1 MPARPVLRTGRRGS
15 PTDPADRIPCG
26 ADARRALPE
35 GGRGTG
41 MTKLHQAVRRG
52 DMAPVRDR
60 VRRGADP
67 NERDRQGRTMLHIAV
82 GKGREPRTAQELVA
96 LGCDPDARDARGRSP
111 LDVAAKAGNIPAAA
125 VLLGAGADAAAP
137 DAEGLAPATRLVRAR
152 VPHDAIMKL
161 TFSWGEQIEGFVR
174 LRFPELAGRLDF
186 ARMVPLQSEFALETL
201 GLVRSDLIRLIP
213 DRDGGPGC
221 MPVLEFQSRP
231 DREMPVRLMLYASQ
245 AILQLRRTNRGA
257 PVPRPLPIVIATGER
272 RWPDGP
278 KSLDGLLAPQPWT
291 GPPEVSLSF
300 DLTDLADPELDLSAP
315 DNPAAACLRAV
326 RLRHEGI
333 FANLDGIAEAF
344 QDIGRI
350 FRGPKYASLRAVMRA
365 AVLAGTDLEA
375 NPGIIPLIQ
384 EEGNMSRLAESLNEA
399 MARNRQEGL
408 SQGRS
413 EGRREGRSEGRREG
427 RSEEGVEILS
437 EIAEH
442 RFGPDVAGALR
453 AHLARI
459 GDPDAVRRSGLALLD
474 CASGA
479 EVLAR
484 LRNNGHDP
492 GADGP

>member
-1 MPARPVLRTGRRGS
+1 MDL
-15 PTDPADRIPCG
+15 
-26 ADARRALPE
+26 
-35 GGRGTG
+35 
-41 MTKLHQAVRRG
+41 
-52 DMAPVRDR
+52 VRDR

-67 NERDRQGRTMLHIAV
+67 NARDRQGRTMLHIAV
-82 GKGREPRTAQELVA
+82 GKGRAPGMVQELVG
-96 LGCDPDARDARGRSP
+96 LGCDPGRRDDRGRSP
-111 LDVAAKAGNIPAAA
+111 LDVAAKARNIPAAA
-125 VLLGAGADAAAP
+125 VLLRAGADAAAP
-137 DAEGLAPATRLVRAR
+137 DAEGLAPAVRLVRAR

-161 TFSWGEQIEGFVR
+161 VFSWGEQIEGFVR
-174 LRFPELAGRLDF
+174 LRFPELAARLDF
-186 ARMVPLQSEFALETL
+186 ARMVPLQSEFAMENL

-221 MPVLEFQSRP
+221 MPVIEFQSRP
-231 DREMPVRLMLYASQ
+231 DRDMPVRLMLYASQ
-245 AILQLRRTNRGA
+245 AIVQLRRTNRGA
-257 PVPRPLPIVIATGER
+257 PVPHPLPIVIATGER
-272 RWPDGP
+272 KWPDGSA
-278 KSLDGLLAPQPWT
+278 SLDAMLGPPPWT
-291 GPPEVSLSF
+291 RPPGVSLSF

-315 DNPAAACLRAV
+315 DNPAAVCLRAV

-333 FANLDGIAEAF
+333 FANLDGIAAAF

-408 SQGRS
+408 NRGL
-413 EGRREGRSEGRREG
+413 SEGRREG

-459 GDPDAVRRSGLALLD
+459 GDPDKIRRSGLALLD

-492 GADGP
+492 GTDGP